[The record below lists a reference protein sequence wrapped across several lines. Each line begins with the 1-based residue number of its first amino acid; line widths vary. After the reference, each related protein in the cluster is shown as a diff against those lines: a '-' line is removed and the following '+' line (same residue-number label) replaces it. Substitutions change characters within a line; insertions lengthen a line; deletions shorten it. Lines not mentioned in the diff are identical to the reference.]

1 MVPVTKIESSVRNP
15 PAHRPAQARS
25 TPVAVELSPPSEQI
39 RPRRGS
45 LLGVL
50 LAGQFM
56 VNVDGAVV
64 NIAAPTI
71 RTGLGTGA
79 GPVALVVSGCLIA
92 CAVLLVTGAR
102 LGATNGRRRIF
113 LWGLAGFT
121 AASLACGIAPGV
133 GWLIVARFPQGRPG
147 RSWCRRS

>member
-1 MVPVTKIESSVRNP
+1 M
-15 PAHRPAQARS
+15 
-25 TPVAVELSPPSEQI
+25 AVELSPPSEQI